1 MYVSCP
7 YTDKYLTINYRTMSR
22 KAKTDEKIIKFS
34 INVEEK
40 VLTDLKQRLENARL
54 KTDLEEPS
62 FNYGFRVRN
71 N

>member
-1 MYVSCP
+1 
-7 YTDKYLTINYRTMSR
+7 MSR
-22 KAKTDEKIIKFS
+22 KAKADEKIIKFS

-62 FNYGFRVRN
+62 FNYGFRVRFFFRVN
-71 N
+71 ARCSSGK

>member
-1 MYVSCP
+1 
-7 YTDKYLTINYRTMSR
+7 MSR
-22 KAKTDEKIIKFS
+22 KAKADEKIIKFS